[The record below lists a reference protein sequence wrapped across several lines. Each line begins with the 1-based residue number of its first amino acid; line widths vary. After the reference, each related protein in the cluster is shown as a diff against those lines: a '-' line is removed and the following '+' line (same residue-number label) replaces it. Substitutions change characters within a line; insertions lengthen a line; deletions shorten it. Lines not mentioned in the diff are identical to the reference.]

1 MNTSQLSSIAKLL
14 FCYYTNPSNRIQ
26 IVRITNISN
35 WYFERVVFPGQ
46 RLMFEAPGEGQL
58 EIYSSAVVTAIPC
71 DRIPC
76 LRLQI
81 DSIIAA

>member
-1 MNTSQLSSIAKLL
+1 MTSLKLTSLEQLLL
-14 FCYYTNPSNRIQ
+14 CYYTNPSNRIQ

-46 RLMFEAPGEGQL
+46 RLMFEAPRDAQL

-81 DSIIAA
+81 DSMLSA